1 MKPAPAK
8 RYPVPCPVCR
18 IAMIGEKREPDDTT
32 WARHRCFNCGAV
44 IELAGGGREE
54 PDDDGAGA

>member
-1 MKPAPAK
+1 
-8 RYPVPCPVCR
+8 
-18 IAMIGEKREPDDTT
+18 MIGEKREPDDTT

-44 IELAGGGREE
+44 IELAGPSDGREE